1 MKNLEK
7 PKNEHLDLACKTVCD
22 SGMNIYCLIGHYR
35 KRSKYTGQIPDDVII
50 NVCNQYLNPHKPI
63 LNQWAWFVA
72 ALHRATQDYFHQQN
86 KKQVEIPS
94 TMKDLFKMMGN

>member
-1 MKNLEK
+1 MTKTEK
-7 PKNEHLDLACKTVCD
+7 PKNEHLDLACKMVCD

-72 ALHRATQDYFHQQN
+72 ALHRATQDYFHAQN
-86 KKQVEIPS
+86 KKQIEIPS
-94 TMKDLFKMMGN
+94 SMRELFKMMGS